1 MNNLYSKFPKETK
14 KINQKT
20 WEQIKMEVKQKIKE
34 EEKKMNE
41 KDEIKAYLLRDI
53 NEIFEKED
61 VDNVYMHREGDE
73 YTIKIYVNEFTSA
86 GKPAAHF

>member
-1 MNNLYSKFPKETK
+1 M
-14 KINQKT
+14 INET
-20 WEQIKMEVKQKIKE
+20 WEQIKIEVKQKIKE

-41 KDEIKAYLLRDI
+41 KNEIKEYLLRDI

-86 GKPAAHF
+86 GKPTAHY